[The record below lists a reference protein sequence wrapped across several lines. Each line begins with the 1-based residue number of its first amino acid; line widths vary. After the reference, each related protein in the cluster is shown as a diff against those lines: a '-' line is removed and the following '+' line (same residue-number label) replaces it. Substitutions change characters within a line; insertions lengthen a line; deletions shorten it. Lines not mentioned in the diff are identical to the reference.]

1 MSTTFGEFL
10 AAVAFGDER
19 SRTMSEDDASRVHQ
33 EMCEAVGPEIEALR
47 LEQRKTAEEDLSIL
61 LF

>member
-1 MSTTFGEFL
+1 MSNTFGDFV

-19 SRTMSEDDASRVHQ
+19 SRTMSEEEANRVHQ
-33 EMCEAVGPEIEALR
+33 EMCEAVGPAIEALR
-47 LEQRKTAEEDLSIL
+47 LEQRKTSEDELSIL